1 MLCVMKG
8 ALIIEYKETSAFEM
22 QVLDTSDRL
31 LKCAISDGMLIKLCF
46 DRSLTIF
53 YAKGVFVVCKIVNS
67 ISYEFGGVLLTDY
80 HSAYRFKIFNKWSKF
95 LNKQLVE

>member
-1 MLCVMKG
+1 MV
-8 ALIIEYKETSAFEM
+8 Y
-22 QVLDTSDRL
+22 
-31 LKCAISDGMLIKLCF
+31 
-46 DRSLTIF
+46 
-53 YAKGVFVVCKIVNS
+53 KIVNF

>member
-31 LKCAISDGMLIKLCF
+31 LKCAISDGMLIKLYF
-46 DRSLTIF
+46 DRF

-95 LNKQLVE
+95 LNKQLVK